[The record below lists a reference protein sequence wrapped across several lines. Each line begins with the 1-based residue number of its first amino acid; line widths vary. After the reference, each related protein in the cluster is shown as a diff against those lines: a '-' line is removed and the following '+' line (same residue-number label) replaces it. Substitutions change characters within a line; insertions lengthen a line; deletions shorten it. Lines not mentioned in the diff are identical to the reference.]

1 MKAIVNDF
9 GRHGKPARDFIIPQ
23 VLYYTNDAWEIVS
36 AGRPLSGG
44 VTGYPII
51 LRAPYSQGNLY
62 VLTIPDDMGNLYD
75 YPDGALNEIRRIL
88 SKDMDV
94 YMEGPSKVGLFMYDN
109 RTFVVENFNDQPVEI
124 RIITEPGKTDAL
136 KSLLDNE
143 TILSSPKEQPAFSW
157 GRPAD
162 PKDSFRITLTPHS
175 YKAFKY

>member
-1 MKAIVNDF
+1 
-9 GRHGKPARDFIIPQ
+9 
-23 VLYYTNDAWEIVS
+23 
-36 AGRPLSGG
+36 
-44 VTGYPII
+44 
-51 LRAPYSQGNLY
+51 
-62 VLTIPDDMGNLYD
+62 
-75 YPDGALNEIRRIL
+75 
-88 SKDMDV
+88 
-94 YMEGPSKVGLFMYDN
+94 MYDN

-162 PKDSFRITLTPHS
+162 PKDSFRITLMPHS